1 MKQFWTLKKAVISSL
16 ATTAFALAG
25 GGLVHAQTGA
35 GATTGTPSQ
44 GASGM
49 QSAPGQY
56 DAGSGEKGQYDKG
69 QYGQKGERSKKGTD
83 MDRRGDDSSTG
94 YRSGGSSAGGS
105 GGGTGST
112 GGGSG
117 GSYGSGSGGHSG
129 GSGSKY

>member
-1 MKQFWTLKKAVISSL
+1 MKQFWTLKKAIISSL
-16 ATTAFALAG
+16 ATMAFALAG
-25 GGLVHAQTGA
+25 GGMLHAQTGT

-44 GASGM
+44 GVPGM

-94 YRSGGSSAGGS
+94 YSSGGSSAGGA
-105 GGGTGST
+105 
-112 GGGSG
+112 G
-117 GSYGSGSGGHSG
+117 GSYGSGSGADSG
-129 GSGSKY
+129 GGSKY

>member
-1 MKQFWTLKKAVISSL
+1 MKQFWTLKKAIISSI
-16 ATTAFALAG
+16 ATTAFAGA
-25 GGLVHAQTGA
+25 GLVYAQTGA

-49 QSAPGQY
+49 QSAPGRY

-69 QYGQKGERSKKGTD
+69 QYGQKGDQSKKGVD
-83 MDRRGDDSSTG
+83 MDPWGDDSSTD

-105 GGGTGST
+105 SGGTGGTGS
-112 GGGSG
+112 GSG

-129 GSGSKY
+129 DGGSKY